1 MTDQV
6 KTPRELLENIELIG
20 FARLGRGEQIVR
32 RASSAKVT
40 EVPAPAD
47 YPDQR
52 KRPADKPAS

>member
-40 EVPAPAD
+40 EFPTAGD
-47 YPDQR
+47 YLDQR

>member
-20 FARLGRGEQIVR
+20 FARLGQGEQIVR

-40 EVPAPAD
+40 EIAAPHSDLA
-47 YPDQR
+47 